1 MHLRFSLGTKF
12 QLKLTIVI
20 FWTKFTQKEYFCRKT
35 EKVNNTIEF
44 WNQKVYFQFKMEK
57 GSITFEFCI
66 FRFFQIARYH
76 YYFDEPSPEGPRDN

>member
-1 MHLRFSLGTKF
+1 M
-12 QLKLTIVI
+12 
-20 FWTKFTQKEYFCRKT
+20 
-35 EKVNNTIEF
+35 EKANNTNEF

-57 GSITFEFCI
+57 VSITFEFCI